1 MELLPAQLMP
11 IHKRRSRVLR
21 QWQIF
26 WRKARTLWREFRT
39 PIVIFFLTTFAGG
52 IIYGE
57 LYELAGYGDLP
68 IQERPYMMF
77 QLMILEAPHEIPPE
91 LYLLVFWYGLPPV
104 FIFIVGN
111 GAAEF
116 VRLFFNRDPRRDE
129 WKEAIVDSTS
139 DHVIV
144 IGAGHVGLRVIRMLR
159 ELDVD
164 VVAIECEVYDGLEA
178 QLSEWDVPLFIRDA
192 RQIDALKQAGV
203 ERADSVV
210 VCTGN
215 DHANLDIAMTVRE
228 ISEQAHR
235 HVRII
240 VRVWGEEYAR
250 QIRRFAQA
258 DTVLSSSALSAPA
271 FAGAALGAE
280 FSHKMSVCGRD
291 YATIVLTVGPR
302 SVLAQKPVGEL
313 QRAYGM
319 DIVLHGRDGEAQVQP
334 SSDTMVQVGD
344 TLVIFAERDVALKVA
359 ARNRYG

>member
-1 MELLPAQLMP
+1 MP
-11 IHKRRSRVLR
+11 LYKRRSRLLR

-39 PIVIFFLTTFAGG
+39 PIIIFFLATFGG
-52 IIYGE
+52 GFIYGE
-57 LYELAGYGDLP
+57 LYEFAGYGDLP

-77 QLMILEAPHEIPPE
+77 QLMILESPHEIPPE
-91 LYLLVFWYGLPPV
+91 LYLLAFWYGLPPI

-164 VVAIECEVYDGLEA
+164 VVAIESTLYDGLES

-192 RQIDALKQAGV
+192 RQAEALKLAGI
-203 ERADSVV
+203 ERADSII
-210 VCTGN
+210 VCTGD
-215 DHANLDIAMTVRE
+215 DHANLDIAMTARE
-228 ISEQAHR
+228 ITEQANR

-280 FSHKMSVCGRD
+280 FSYKMSVCGKD
-291 YATIVLTVGPR
+291 YVTVVLTIEPR
-302 SVLAQKPVGEL
+302 STLANRLVSEL
-313 QRAYGM
+313 QTTYGM
-319 DIVLHGRDGEAQVQP
+319 DIVLHGRGGDAQVQP
-334 SSDTMVQVGD
+334 SGETLVQVED